1 MEQASEIDWKTI
13 LWIAGGIFTFFFGI
27 VSGLLAWIGIM
38 QKETKKIAFDK
49 NLEQDH
55 RLSNHDIKFE
65 EHQGEIHEL
74 ALQNRETLTII
85 KHKLKMK

>member
-1 MEQASEIDWKTI
+1 MESASEIDWKTI

-38 QKETKKIAFDK
+38 QKEARTTVFHK
-49 NLEQDH
+49 LEK
-55 RLSNHDIKFE
+55 HDE
-65 EHQGEIHEL
+65 EIHEL
-74 ALQNRETLTII
+74 ALQNREVLTII